1 MARLIRTGAE
11 MAIPRKNFLAGAAM
25 TVAAAGCGGG
35 TFNTAG
41 GSASDGRMAIEIIWP
56 ERRPSTRVIPL
67 AAESMVFN
75 IETLEAPWLDR
86 KVTGRTNRPANGKSV
101 VVIKELPECKM
112 RVEVLAYPEP
122 DGGGAPLGIA
132 TQVVTLSAT
141 KPTVTVNFQM
151 SSTVARLEIQDDMT
165 EIEVIQSLTKR
176 IVPSAFNAAG
186 ELLLLFPPPQNWKF
200 SVGNSSIAAVDANG
214 NVTGIKEGTTTLTIQ
229 AVEPN
234 GAGNPVVVKQ
244 RVYPL
249 KVVSSRVAI
258 LGTPK
263 PNPDGSQDPPG
274 LYWQSLTSDAR
285 QLLVR
290 TTGDHYVVHINPEQ
304 TKLLFV
310 AKVVHADRTDSRSRA
325 YIINTDGTGLR
336 QIMPQSDNWSRW
348 YMSCYM
354 KGGFV
359 ATAAIPDG
367 TNDTSGIYVCNDDGS
382 DFRLLH
388 QIDSIEGLV
397 ATPQGEDAY
406 VFGHHEWEYK
416 VNDEVRKLPV
426 TTWWL
431 VDDVRIYS
439 PAQVE
444 TYIRDRP
451 NLPMIF
457 QYYVVKNMYR
467 PIVLDVAHWIALC
480 EPLTKWG
487 VNQLEYGRSAF
498 WEYKHDDST
507 EPDTKYVELLCES
520 LEVRG
525 SNPRSC
531 VTRDGRVIAVMDM
544 QSPSLGMTNPD
555 VLYLYNGVA
564 KSVTATVA
572 AKNWNSIVSFAVVNQ
587 S

>member
-1 MARLIRTGAE
+1 
-11 MAIPRKNFLAGAAM
+11 
-25 TVAAAGCGGG
+25 
-35 TFNTAG
+35 
-41 GSASDGRMAIEIIWP
+41 
-56 ERRPSTRVIPL
+56 
-67 AAESMVFN
+67 
-75 IETLEAPWLDR
+75 
-86 KVTGRTNRPANGKSV
+86 
-101 VVIKELPECKM
+101 M

-122 DGGGAPLGIA
+122 DGSGTPLGIA
-132 TQVVTLSAT
+132 TQVVTLSAS

-200 SVGNSSIAAVDANG
+200 SVGNASIASVDASG
-214 NVTGIKEGTTTLTIQ
+214 NVTGIKAGTTTLTIQ

-290 TTGDHYVVHINPEQ
+290 TTGDNYVVHINPEQ

-388 QIDSIEGLV
+388 QI
-397 ATPQGEDAY
+397 
-406 VFGHHEWEYK
+406 
-416 VNDEVRKLPV
+416 
-426 TTWWL
+426 
-431 VDDVRIYS
+431 
-439 PAQVE
+439 
-444 TYIRDRP
+444 
-451 NLPMIF
+451 
-457 QYYVVKNMYR
+457 
-467 PIVLDVAHWIALC
+467 VL
-480 EPLTKWG
+480 
-487 VNQLEYGRSAF
+487 
-498 WEYKHDDST
+498 
-507 EPDTKYVELLCES
+507 
-520 LEVRG
+520 
-525 SNPRSC
+525 
-531 VTRDGRVIAVMDM
+531 
-544 QSPSLGMTNPD
+544 
-555 VLYLYNGVA
+555 
-564 KSVTATVA
+564 
-572 AKNWNSIVSFAVVNQ
+572 SFF
-587 S
+587 